1 MTILPLL
8 AVWLEPVAPSA
19 EIIQR
24 AGLKVISSIKLSKS
38 APDILVKASC
48 TRGGNCSYDR
58 ICTLLGEADKQLTE
72 EETTN
77 KVDSNPINISF
88 FFIIVVN
95 LISKLNYYKLY
106 KTNFLYNYLTLLLKD
121 IKRER
126 ILAPLSLNSLRKGI
140 ILSHEGRHAL
150 HNTDS

>member
-24 AGLKVISSIKLSKS
+24 AGLKVIPSIKLSKS

-77 KVDSNPINISF
+77 KVDSNPVNISF
-88 FFIIVVN
+88 FFIMVVN
-95 LISKLNYYKLY
+95 LISKLKL
-106 KTNFLYNYLTLLLKD
+106 LQ
-121 IKRER
+121 IV
-126 ILAPLSLNSLRKGI
+126 
-140 ILSHEGRHAL
+140 
-150 HNTDS
+150 